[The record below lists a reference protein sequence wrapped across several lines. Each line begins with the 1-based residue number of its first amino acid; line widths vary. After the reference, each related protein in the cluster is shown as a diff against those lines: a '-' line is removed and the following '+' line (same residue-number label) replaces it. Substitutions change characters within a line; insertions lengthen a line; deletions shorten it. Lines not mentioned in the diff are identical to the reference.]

1 MRGSGAGWA
10 AGIGRIGGIVGPY
23 LVGVMLGIQG
33 FGASSVFVMFAAVLL
48 VIALDVLFLGEETK
62 GRAIEEIST
71 PDQPTVGAIRAGSRG

>member
-23 LVGVMLGIQG
+23 LVGVMLGTQG